1 MSLLICRKHERP
13 GGGRRIAAAV
23 AAAVCLAI
31 LVPAL
36 DGGPPVAPPAAPV
49 SPAAAPPSPAAAPAP
64 PVAAP
69 ALPAAAPA
77 PPLPAPPAFHTGSIG
92 RISEIAGDSFVFT
105 GEGRKKVRVRLAH
118 ANCAPLGKTAET
130 NATIVAKNILETEP
144 VWVFP
149 CGKAK
154 GTPEDEI
161 WACVWTSKGWL
172 AEVLIRAGYAQRR
185 TALDPAALEPAAAP
199 CSPAPGCPGPC
210 QPAFAAASCA
220 VSEGDAFDTE
230 HAGRKYK
237 VQLADVTCQGLE
249 ESQREAAKAEAARL
263 LAAGP
268 VWVLPCSVR
277 RGAGQDEACA
287 LVWTQGGWLSDALI
301 KAGLAK
307 PGQADKPATPGP
319 AGGVKPPTPGPGST
333 TPPAPPPK
341 PDSPKPG
348 DQMKW
353 REVPLRKTG
362 GMVMS
367 CRSGRFK
374 IDVPEWRVSWNLKP
388 WRTNSPVSF
397 TICRVDENV
406 VSGGVSTHVAS
417 FAGQSGSTYVR
428 AQPGTC
434 WIQVTGSPEL
444 VVKVEVP
451 D

>member
-1 MSLLICRKHERP
+1 
-13 GGGRRIAAAV
+13 
-23 AAAVCLAI
+23 

-36 DGGPPVAPPAAPV
+36 DAGP
-49 SPAAAPPSPAAAPAP
+49 PAAAPPA
-64 PVAAP
+64 AAP
-69 ALPAAAPA
+69 ALPAATPA
-77 PPLPAPPAFHTGSIG
+77 PPLPAPPAFHTGSVG
-92 RISEIAGDSFVFT
+92 RVREITGDSFVFS
-105 GEGRKKVRVRLAH
+105 GEGGKKVRVRLAH
-118 ANCAPLGKTAET
+118 AECAPLGKTAEA
-130 NATIVAKNILETEP
+130 NATLVATNILETET

-161 WACVWTSKGWL
+161 WASVWTSKGWL

-185 TALDPAALEPAAAP
+185 AALDPAALEPAAAP
-199 CSPAPGCPGPC
+199 CSPVPGCPRPC

-220 VSEGDAFDTE
+220 VAEGDAFDTE

-268 VWVLPCSVR
+268 FWVLPCSVR

-307 PGQADKPATPGP
+307 PGQADKPATPGT
-319 AGGVKPPTPGPGST
+319 TPGPGHA

-341 PDSPKPG
+341 PDSSIPS
-348 DQMKW
+348 DQIKW
-353 REVPLRKTG
+353 REVPVRKAE

-367 CRSGRFK
+367 CRSGHFK

-397 TICRVDENV
+397 TICRVNENV
-406 VSGGVSTHVAS
+406 ASSGVSTHVAS
-417 FAGQSGSTYVR
+417 FTGLSGSAYVR
-428 AQPGTC
+428 AQPGTF

-444 VVKVEVP
+444 GVKVEVP
-451 D
+451 ESP

>member
-1 MSLLICRKHERP
+1 MSLLNRREHGRP
-13 GGGRRIAAAV
+13 GGGGCVAAAV
-23 AAAVCLAI
+23 AAAVCLAV

-36 DGGPPVAPPAAPV
+36 DAG
-49 SPAAAPPSPAAAPAP
+49 SPAAAPASLA
-64 PVAAP
+64 AAP
-69 ALPAAAPA
+69 PSPAAAPA

-92 RISEIAGDSFVFT
+92 RVREITGDSFVFSS
-105 GEGRKKVRVRLAH
+105 EGGKKVRVRLAH
-118 ANCAPLGKTAET
+118 ADCTPLGKAAET
-130 NATIVAKNILETEP
+130 NARTVATNILETET

-199 CSPAPGCPGPC
+199 CSPGAGCPPPC
-210 QPAFAAASCA
+210 QPAFVPASCA
-220 VSEGDAFDTE
+220 VAEGDAFDTE

-268 VWVLPCSVR
+268 VWVLPCSVS

-307 PGQADKPATPGP
+307 PGQADKPATPGT
-319 AGGVKPPTPGPGST
+319 A
-333 TPPAPPPK
+333 TPPAPPAK

-374 IDVPEWRVSWNLKP
+374 IDVPEWRISWNLKP

-397 TICRVDENV
+397 TICRVNENV

-428 AQPGTC
+428 AQPGTF

-444 VVKVEVP
+444 GVKVEVP
-451 D
+451 ELP

>member
-1 MSLLICRKHERP
+1 MPLLNRRKHGRP
-13 GGGRRIAAAV
+13 GGGRSIAAAV
-23 AAAVCLAI
+23 AAAVCLAV

-36 DGGPPVAPPAAPV
+36 DGGPPAAAPPAAT
-49 SPAAAPPSPAAAPAP
+49 PAS
-64 PVAAP
+64 
-69 ALPAAAPA
+69 PAAAPA
-77 PPLPAPPAFHTGSIG
+77 PPLPAPPAFHTGSVG
-92 RISEIAGDSFVFT
+92 RVREIAGDSFVFS
-105 GEGRKKVRVRLAH
+105 GEGGKKVRVRLAR
-118 ANCAPLGKTAET
+118 ADCAPLGKAAEA
-130 NATIVAKNILETEP
+130 NARTVAANILETET

-185 TALDPAALEPAAAP
+185 AALDPAALEPAAAP

-210 QPAFAAASCA
+210 PPAFAAASCA

-287 LVWTQGGWLSDALI
+287 LVWTPGGWLSDALI

-307 PGQADKPATPGP
+307 PGQADKPAPPGPTAAAKPPAPGPGPGP
-319 AGGVKPPTPGPGST
+319 A
-333 TPPAPPPK
+333 TPPAPPAK
-341 PDSPKPG
+341 PDSPKPS
-348 DQMKW
+348 DPIKW
-353 REVPLRKTG
+353 REVPVGKTD

-374 IDVPEWRVSWNLKP
+374 IDVPQWRVSWNLKP

-406 VSGGVSTHVAS
+406 VHGSTSTHVAS
-417 FAGQSGSTYVR
+417 FAGLTGTSHIR
-428 AQPGTC
+428 AKPGTF
-434 WIQVTGSPEL
+434 WIQVTGSPE
-444 VVKVEVP
+444 VGVKVEVP
-451 D
+451 ELP

>member
-1 MSLLICRKHERP
+1 MKRSVSKHRAVCMFRTGGIAIPLLIRREHGRP
-13 GGGRRIAAAV
+13 GEGRRIAAAV
-23 AAAVCLAI
+23 AAAVCLAA

-36 DGGPPVAPPAAPV
+36 DGG
-49 SPAAAPPSPAAAPAP
+49 SPAAAPAP
-64 PVAAP
+64 PAAVR
-69 ALPAAAPA
+69 A

-92 RISEIAGDSFVFT
+92 RVREIAGDSFVFT
-105 GEGRKKVRVRLAH
+105 AEDRKKVRVRLAH
-118 ANCAPLGKTAET
+118 AECAPLGKTAET
-130 NATIVAKNILETEP
+130 NATLVATNILETET

-185 TALDPAALEPAAAP
+185 AALDPAALEPAAAP
-199 CSPAPGCPGPC
+199 CSPAPGCPPPC
-210 QPAFAAASCA
+210 QPAFVPASCTVA
-220 VSEGDAFDTE
+220 EGDAFDTE
-230 HAGRKYK
+230 HAGRKCK

-249 ESQREAAKAEAARL
+249 ESQREAAKAETARL

-277 RGAGQDEACA
+277 RAAGQDEAIA
-287 LVWTQGGWLSDALI
+287 LVWTQGGWLSDALL

-307 PGQADKPATPGP
+307 PGQADKPVP
-319 AGGVKPPTPGPGST
+319 ASPSASGVKPPTPGTGSGST
-333 TPPAPPPK
+333 TPPAPPPR

-348 DQMKW
+348 DQVKW
-353 REVPLRKTG
+353 REVPLSKTG

-367 CRSGRFK
+367 CKSGRFK
-374 IDVPEWRVSWNLKP
+374 IDVPEWRISWNLKP

-397 TICRVDENV
+397 SICRVDDNV
-406 VSGGVSTHVAS
+406 SSGGVSTHVAS
-417 FAGQSGSTYVR
+417 FAGQSGSTYIR
-428 AQPGTC
+428 AQPGTF

-444 VVKVEVP
+444 GVKVEVP
-451 D
+451 E